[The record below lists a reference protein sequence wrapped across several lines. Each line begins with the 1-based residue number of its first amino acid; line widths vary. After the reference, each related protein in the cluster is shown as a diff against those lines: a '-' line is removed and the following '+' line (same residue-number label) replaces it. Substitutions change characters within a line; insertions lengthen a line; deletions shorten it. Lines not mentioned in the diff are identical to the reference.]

1 MKHTNLIKSIISV
14 CSAAAIGASCLG
26 ISASAATEIPYL
38 GPTDGALCANDD
50 GSTVRMNIYNEWIAT
65 PIKDLDPAVNVI
77 DYIEVTFTISGLGD
91 RYCNLNEDGTEA
103 DAYTMSLVGSI
114 GSNGFWGNEASDTVA
129 PGTVEIKGD
138 GTYTVRTD
146 LAESADKILC
156 LILSSNINFYQLG
169 ENVTGIADSGVNVT
183 VDSIST
189 GEESWAVTVS
199 YGDVDAD
206 GTVGLSDASAV
217 LTEYASVA
225 ASLGSTLDET
235 QTTAADVDA
244 DGSITLNDASSILAY
259 YAAFAAS
266 LNPVMSDYFPA
277 AAQ

>member
-1 MKHTNLIKSIISV
+1 MKHANLIKSIISV

-26 ISASAATEIPYL
+26 ISADAATDIPYL
-38 GPTDGALCANDD
+38 GPTDGALVANDD
-50 GSTVRMNIYNEWIAT
+50 GATARLNIYNIWGGTIEDIN
-65 PIKDLDPAVNVI
+65 PAVNVI
-77 DYIEVTFTISGLGD
+77 DYIEVTFTITGLGD
-91 RYCNLNEDGTEA
+91 RTCNMNEDGTEG
-103 DAYTMSLVGSI
+103 DAYTMSLMGTI
-114 GSNGFWGNEASDTVA
+114 GNMGFWGNAETDAATPGSVA
-129 PGTVEIKGD
+129 ITGD

-146 LAESADKILC
+146 LPESADTILC
-156 LILSSNINFYQLG
+156 LLLSSNINFYQLG
-169 ENVTGIADSGVNVT
+169 ETVTGIADSGIGIT

-189 GEESWAVTVS
+189 GEEEWAVTVS

-225 ASLGSTLDET
+225 ASLGSTLDEG
-235 QTTAADVDA
+235 QITAADVDA